1 MKALADAAAP
11 SLKKARKGRA
21 QLADPQHAPD
31 GSSDTA
37 KGAPLSVALPEQ
49 SAGAP
54 ERMDIIGS
62 PWYGRTDAGRAGA
75 SCGHARGVGLCL
87 RRGSWSPATTRAG
100 RGFRMPAECRRCPSA
115 TLCRPARA
123 AGPRCHECS
132 RYWSAAASLACTC
145 ASRASLPC
153 PVCAENRMR
162 SSRPMFSPASRM
174 AACRSCWLRPSLSA
188 LV

>member
-1 MKALADAAAP
+1 MLFRSRR
-11 SLKKARKGRA
+11 SLKKARKGRVRNW
-21 QLADPQHAPD
+21 LIRSMPLTDLPIRP
-31 GSSDTA
+31 
-37 KGAPLSVALPEQ
+37 KGWRCR
-49 SAGAP
+49 GT
-54 ERMDIIGS
+54 
-62 PWYGRTDAGRAGA
+62 RTDGPFRQPVVRPDTGRAGA
-75 SCGHARGVGLCL
+75 SCGRARGVGLCL

-100 RGFRMPAECRRCPSA
+100 RGFRMPAECR
-115 TLCRPARA
+115 PARV
-123 AGPRCHECS
+123 AGLRCHESS

>member
-11 SLKKARKGRA
+11 SLKKARKGRVRNW
-21 QLADPQHAPD
+21 LIRSMPLTDLPIRPKGRRYPWRCRNRLPGHPD
-31 GSSDTA
+31 GWT
-37 KGAPLSVALPEQ
+37 LSA
-49 SAGAP
+49 
-54 ERMDIIGS
+54 
-62 PWYGRTDAGRAGA
+62 
-75 SCGHARGVGLCL
+75 ARGTAGHWSGRCQL
-87 RRGSWSPATTRAG
+87 RPRPRCGAVPAPWFLVAGNDRAG
-100 RGFRMPAECRRCPSA
+100 RGFRMPAECRQ
-115 TLCRPARA
+115 ARV

>member
-1 MKALADAAAP
+1 MQRP
-11 SLKKARKGRA
+11 RSLKKARKGRVCNWLIRSMPLTDLPIRPKGPA
-21 QLADPQHAPD
+21 IRGAAGTGCRGTRTD
-31 GSSDTA
+31 GHYRQ
-37 KGAPLSVALPEQ
+37 PVVRP
-49 SAGAP
+49 
-54 ERMDIIGS
+54 
-62 PWYGRTDAGRAGA
+62 DAGRAGA
-75 SCGHARGVGLCL
+75 TRGRARGVGLCL
-87 RRGSWSPATTRAG
+87 RRGFWSPATTRAG
-100 RGFRMPAECRRCPSA
+100 RGFRMPAECRQ
-115 TLCRPARA
+115 ARV
-123 AGPRCHECS
+123 AGPRCHESS